1 MTELEEIRLRNYS
14 GSCGSSE
21 AICVIAQW
29 EGIWSKEAN
38 LSGSLTLLR
47 DFN

>member
-14 GSCGSSE
+14 GSRGSSE

-29 EGIWSKEAN
+29 EGIWSKEVN
-38 LSGSLTLLR
+38 LSGSLTVLLV
-47 DFN
+47 FN